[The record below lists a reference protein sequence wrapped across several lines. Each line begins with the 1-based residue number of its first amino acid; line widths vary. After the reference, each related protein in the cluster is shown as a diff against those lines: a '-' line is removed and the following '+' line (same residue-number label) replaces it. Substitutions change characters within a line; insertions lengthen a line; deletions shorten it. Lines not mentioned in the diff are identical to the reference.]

1 MNTMTTYCVIA
12 PGYISPQ
19 LQSMLEAV
27 LSGRNAEYVTA
38 AGELPELRGR
48 KLIICAEISQGG
60 LCLPLYEMI
69 SAMQNRGSDSLA
81 GSTAIVLLH
90 SPNELY
96 TKSTATFVV
105 FLLNQ
110 LGCRFPGHPAVEATG
125 SLLNFSAWAK
135 SKSASLEEICL
146 ELCSSLGD
154 RFAAYDPQ
162 VVARPSI
169 LALHSSFT
177 STSNTLALW
186 NLVKTQLEECEVQ
199 ELHVENGKVLDCKGC
214 SFKTC
219 TYYSIKNSCFY
230 GGMMVEEIIPALEKA
245 DAVVWLCPNY
255 NDAISANL
263 TAVINRMT
271 ALYRKT
277 PFYEKTL
284 FSIIVSGNSGSDSV
298 ARQLTDALCIN
309 KGFNLPPR
317 FSLLATANDP
327 GAALRLPGIYDTA
340 REYAQNMLREIK
352 KP

>member
-1 MNTMTTYCVIA
+1 MSEYYVIA

-27 LSGRNAEYVTA
+27 LSGRNAEYITA
-38 AGELPELRGR
+38 ASDLPDLRS
-48 KLIICAEISQGG
+48 KKIIICAEISHGG
-60 LCLPLYEMI
+60 LCIPLYEMI
-69 SAMQNRGSDSLA
+69 SALQNRG
-81 GSTAIVLLH
+81 GSALSGSSAIILLH

-96 TKSTATFVV
+96 TKSTATFLV

-125 SLLNFSAWAK
+125 SLLNFAAWSK
-135 SKSASLEEICL
+135 SKNATLEEICL
-146 ELCSSLGD
+146 ELCSNLGD
-154 RFAAYDPQ
+154 RFAAYDPKL
-162 VVARPSI
+162 VSRPGI

-186 NLVKTQLEECEVQ
+186 NLVKARLEDCELQ

-245 DAVVWLCPNY
+245 DAVIWLCPNY

-277 PFYEKTL
+277 PFYGKTL

-317 FSLLATANDP
+317 FSLLATSNDP
-327 GAALRLPGIYDTA
+327 GTVLKLPGIDA
-340 REYAQNMLREIK
+340 AAKEFAQNMLREIK
-352 KP
+352 RP